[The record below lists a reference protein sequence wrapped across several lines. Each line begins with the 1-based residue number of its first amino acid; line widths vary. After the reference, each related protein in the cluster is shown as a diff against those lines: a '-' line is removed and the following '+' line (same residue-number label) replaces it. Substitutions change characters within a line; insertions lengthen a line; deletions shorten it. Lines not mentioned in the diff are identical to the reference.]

1 MNTNARAIFL
11 DIDGTLIPFGAEA
24 PCEQDRTAL
33 LRARAAG
40 HKVLA
45 YFLESPGEGCFFEGE
60 TALLTIQRTHPQ
72 GQMLT
77 RADDFDT
84 RFAGESVTKLTIWG
98 APTQQQRRLLAPWF
112 DLICSERWYE
122 AVLHGHGKGVG
133 MEHAC
138 RAMGV
143 PVENSVA
150 MGDSENDLDMFR
162 HAGWS
167 VAMGNASPAV
177 QSQADWVTAPAGQGG
192 IARALAHIGI

>member
-40 HKVLA
+40 HKVLINTGRSSGFLPPVLRTADYLDGFLCGCGTQLIIGGKTLFKQEIPREALRQVLA

-60 TALLTIQRTHPQ
+60 TALLTIKRTHPQ

-98 APTQQQRRLLAPWF
+98 APTQQ
-112 DLICSERWYE
+112 
-122 AVLHGHGKGVG
+122 
-133 MEHAC
+133 
-138 RAMGV
+138 
-143 PVENSVA
+143 
-150 MGDSENDLDMFR
+150 
-162 HAGWS
+162 
-167 VAMGNASPAV
+167 
-177 QSQADWVTAPAGQGG
+177 
-192 IARALAHIGI
+192 

>member
-1 MNTNARAIFL
+1 M
-11 DIDGTLIPFGAEA
+11 
-24 PCEQDRTAL
+24 
-33 LRARAAG
+33 
-40 HKVLA
+40 LA
-45 YFLESPGEGCFFEGE
+45 YFLASPGEGCFFEGE

-138 RAMGV
+138 RALGV

-167 VAMGNASPAV
+167 VAMGNASPDV